1 MSVYSVQFQRGLS
14 LLEFLDQ
21 FGTREKCESFLFK
34 LKWPKGFC
42 CPKCG
47 GRNASSFN
55 KVKHTVFQCHSCKS
69 QTSLIVNTLF
79 QRSHVP
85 LVKWFLALYLVSEA
99 KTSIASL
106 DLHRKLDVN
115 HKTAWLMLQKIMS
128 AMAREEKSTK
138 LSGRIEMD
146 DAYLGG
152 KLKGGKRGRGSEN
165 KQPFI
170 AAVET
175 DNDKHP
181 LRLKLD
187 PVNSFTRNEIK
198 RWVNEHIKPGSCVVS
213 DSLDCFTAVSE
224 CGCTH
229 EPHNSSKMSDEEKE
243 CHFKWVNTILSNVKT
258 SLSGTFHSI
267 EVHGYSFRYFGA
279 FAYRFNRRMNLV
291 QIFYDLCKTALCA
304 APVTAKALRKETL
317 LN

>member
-1 MSVYSVQFQRGLS
+1 MSFYSVQFQRGLS
-14 LLEFLDQ
+14 LLEFNEK
-21 FGTREKCESFLFK
+21 FGTREKCESFLFRQ
-34 LKWPKGFC
+34 KWPHGFS

-47 GRNASSFN
+47 GHKATSFN
-55 KVKHTVFQCHSCKS
+55 KVKHTVFQCSSCKS

-85 LVKWFLALYLVSEA
+85 LIKWFLALYLISEA
-99 KTSIASL
+99 KTSISSL

-115 HKTAWLMLQKIMS
+115 HKTAWLMHQKIMS
-128 AMAREEKSTK
+128 AMAFDEKETK
-138 LSGRIEMD
+138 LSGRIEID

-175 DNDKHP
+175 DADNHP
-181 LRLKLD
+181 LRLKID
-187 PVNSFTRNEIK
+187 PVNSFTRKEVK
-198 RWVNEHIKPGSCVVS
+198 RWVNEHIKPNSHVVS
-213 DSLDCFTAVSE
+213 DSLDCFSAVSE
-224 CGCTH
+224 CGCIH
-229 EPHNSSKMSDEEKE
+229 EPHNSSKMSEAEKE

-258 SLSGTFHSI
+258 SLTGTFHSI
-267 EVHGYSFRYFGA
+267 EVHRYAFRYFGA

-291 QIFYDLCKTALCA
+291 MIFYDLCQTAIAAIPKTAKQLQQ
-304 APVTAKALRKETL
+304 
-317 LN
+317 